1 LSSKVSIII
10 ACYNDPDVVK
20 AVDSALKQT
29 YLNKEVIIVDDGS
42 NQKVAELIDRLEKD
56 VDLVIRQENSGQSN
70 ARNHGVKRASGEY
83 ILNLDSDDYFEPT
96 FCEKAVGLFE
106 IDPDIKIVCCKVR
119 RFSKTGEVDIYS
131 PAGGGFKNFLTFNAA
146 LGSSMFRKADW
157 EECGGY
163 EEKLPILGFEDWEL
177 YLNILKRGGR
187 AEVIKE
193 VLFNYQV
200 GKNSTTTRIRHLKQE
215 KYRQIVFKH
224 KDLYKEHFE
233 ILVDELFK
241 RIKKEEKEK
250 NRIANKPDSRV
261 GNKLLAPFRT
271 IKKYGADAKEVPT

>member
-1 LSSKVSIII
+1 MSSKVSIII
-10 ACYNDPDVVK
+10 ACYNDPDVIK

-29 YLNKEVIIVDDGS
+29 YPNKEVIVIDDGS
-42 NQKVAELIDRLEKD
+42 NPTVAKLIDSLEND
-56 VDLVIRQENSGQSN
+56 VDLVIRQGNSGQSF
-70 ARNHGVKRASGEY
+70 ARNHGIKKATGDY
-83 ILNLDSDDYFEPT
+83 ILNLDSDDFFEPS
-96 FCEKAVGLFE
+96 FCEKALVLMENDPE
-106 IDPDIKIVCCKVR
+106 IKVVCCKAR
-119 RFSKTGEVDIYS
+119 RFSKAGEVDIYS
-131 PAGGGFKNFLTFNAA
+131 PAGGDFKNFLTFNAA

-157 EECGGY
+157 ETCGGY

-187 AEVIKE
+187 AEVINE

-224 KDLYKEHFE
+224 KELYKEHFE

-261 GNKLLAPFRT
+261 GNKLLAPFRI
-271 IKKYGADAKEVPT
+271 IKKIWS